1 MGGRAAGRLGR
12 VTALQIGSFRINNPI
27 TLFSEASAGA
37 FADDTLAGN
46 IGAQIANRFRRFL
59 DYGRRRIILE
69 PSSAF
74 GNPYDRAFSGLA
86 LRAEGADYRAF
97 RVREVTE
104 PQDLDVRLSHAVEL
118 PDAERHGAERD

>member
-1 MGGRAAGRLGR
+1 M
-12 VTALQIGSFRINNPI
+12 TALQIGSFRINNPI
-27 TLFSEASAGA
+27 TLLSEASAGA

-74 GNPYDRAFSGLA
+74 GNPYDRAFSRLA
-86 LRAEGADYRAF
+86 LRAEGADYRALRVERSEGATGF
-97 RVREVTE
+97 RR
-104 PQDLDVRLSHAVEL
+104 QAVARGRAARCRT
-118 PDAERHGAERD
+118 PWAERD